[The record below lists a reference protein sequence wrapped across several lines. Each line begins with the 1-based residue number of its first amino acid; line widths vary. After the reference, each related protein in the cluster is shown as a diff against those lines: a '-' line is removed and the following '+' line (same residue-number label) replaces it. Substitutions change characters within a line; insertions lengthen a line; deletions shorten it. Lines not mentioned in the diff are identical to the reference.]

1 MRPDPVALC
10 VIRFQRR
17 GRGVAMTVKTSRD
30 VDQRGPNAEYTTLD
44 VEEVLDTVRG
54 LARHVWPAPHR
65 LDGVDEPR

>member
-30 VDQRGPNAEYTTLD
+30 VERRGPDLEYTTLD
-44 VEEVLDTVRG
+44 VEEVVQTVRS
-54 LARHVWPAPHR
+54 LARQNWAPHH
-65 LDGVDEPR
+65 LDGVDEAR